1 MKNIAL
7 TLKRA
12 GLLICLAIA
21 WSSHGWS
28 ASIADRLVLEVD
40 NTSYSQRQ
48 FELYVVLRSA
58 LYGEDASKIV
68 FVTEKNWA
76 EQLEF
81 FRLDMLVEQEA
92 QRLSTAPPGK
102 RVIDAGVEVVK
113 GKIERSPRFKEFL
126 ARMDAD
132 DAVVRRTLTSV
143 LRVKSFLVSRGRQY
157 GADVSRVEEK
167 AEVDRSADWFIRLE
181 QRTPFRIFEGARR
194 YEAIDPKASSAKRQ
208 RS

>member
-12 GLLICLAIA
+12 GLLICLACA
-21 WSSHGWS
+21 SSSPSWS
-28 ASIADRLVLEVD
+28 ATIADRLVLEVD

-48 FELYVVLRSA
+48 FELYVALRSA

-68 FVTEKNWA
+68 LVSEKNWS

-102 RVIDAGVEVVK
+102 RVVDAGVEVVK
-113 GKIERSPRFKEFL
+113 RKIDRSQQFKDYL
-126 ARMDAD
+126 VHMNAD

-167 AEVDRSADWFIRLE
+167 AEVDRTADWFIRLE

-194 YEAIDPKASSAKRQ
+194 YQAIDPKVSTQGR